1 MKLCLVQWTNSIMA
15 GSSGNQTRSQKLRQN
30 MINMMYLVFIA
41 MLALQISKEVLA
53 TLGLLSEDMEKSTA
67 ELKTSIDNAYDIIN
81 QNSNQDYYKIPSEE
95 LPKLKE
101 ITDDYFNFIQSLK
114 DSLIGLDENNF
125 MIEIEY
131 LDENG
136 NEKVSERRDYQVMD
150 KSNYLDEVFFINDG
164 VTPKGQKFIEYFKG
178 FPAKVES
185 VLDSIK
191 ARDARTVQSNYGF
204 STALSNLSLR
214 FNYPVDDQ
222 VINRDG
228 IKEDWLYYNYEKFP
242 LVASL
247 SKFTKI
253 QSDIRSVEYEILNS
267 LVSKTKDRQLSFDSK
282 STLLETDKQAYYTN
296 STVDAKVVVGNTDSS
311 FKPDRVD
318 LKVDNI
324 QLKET
329 EWEVID
335 GKIKLNKRFSSPGIK
350 KIFGYLFFDNNGS
363 TDSLLVDTEFYVIP
377 KPNEAIVSPLN
388 MQVFYIG
395 LRNEIKVAFPGI
407 ADLTSIRVN
416 GRNGSIIKSGSRYFA
431 APNAGVNSMDVVV
444 SGRANEENLT
454 SVLNFR
460 VEDAPPGRG
469 SIFERVGGQD
479 INYVNSSKVSKDA
492 LIYGTVRGEKPPGF
506 LYDYDINVEAFQ
518 ITVGNLPT
526 RTVQG
531 NKIENSNEAVR
542 DIRGSSRG
550 SSVTVTVLKA
560 TKIDGDLKSPTN
572 VEPFVLTLE

>member
-1 MKLCLVQWTNSIMA
+1 MA
-15 GSSGNQTRSQKLRQN
+15 GSSGKQTRSQKLRQN

-67 ELKTSIDNAYDIIN
+67 ELKTSIDNAYNIID

-114 DSLIGLDENNF
+114 DSLIGLDENNY

-164 VTPKGQKFIEYFKG
+164 VTSKGQKFIEYFKG

-214 FNYPVDDQ
+214 FNYPEDDQ
-222 VINRDG
+222 IINRDG

-329 EWEVID
+329 EWEVVD

-416 GRNGSIIKSGSRYFA
+416 GRNGRIIKSGSRYFA

>member
-1 MKLCLVQWTNSIMA
+1 MA
-15 GSSGNQTRSQKLRQN
+15 GSLGKQTRSQKLRQN

-53 TLGLLSEDMEKSTA
+53 TLGLMSEDMEKSTA
-67 ELKTSIDNAYDIIN
+67 ELETSIDSAYNIIE

-95 LPKLKE
+95 LPKLKG
-101 ITDDYFNFIQSLK
+101 ITDDYFNFIQNLK
-114 DSLIGLDENNF
+114 DSLIGLDENNY
-125 MIEIEY
+125 MIEIDY
-131 LDENG
+131 LDEDG
-136 NEKVSERRDYQVMD
+136 NKKVSERRDYQVMD

-164 VTPKGQKFIEYFKG
+164 VTSKGEEFIEYFKN

-185 VLDSIK
+185 LLDSIES
-191 ARDARTVQSNYGF
+191 RDSRTVQSNYNF
-204 STALSNLSLR
+204 SSALSNLSLR
-214 FNYPVDDQ
+214 FNYPEDDQ
-222 VINRDG
+222 VVNRDG

-267 LVSKTKDRQLSFDSK
+267 LVNKTKDRQLSFDSK

-329 EWEVID
+329 EWEVVD

-407 ADLTSIRVN
+407 ADLTSISVN

>member
-1 MKLCLVQWTNSIMA
+1 MA
-15 GSSGNQTRSQKLRQN
+15 GSSGKQTRSQKLRQN

-53 TLGLLSEDMEKSTA
+53 TLGLLSEDMEKSTT
-67 ELKTSIDNAYDIIN
+67 ELKISIDNAYNIID

-114 DSLIGLDENNF
+114 DSLIGLDENNY

-214 FNYPVDDQ
+214 FNYPEDDQ

-444 SGRANEENLT
+444 SGIANEENLT

>member
-1 MKLCLVQWTNSIMA
+1 
-15 GSSGNQTRSQKLRQN
+15 
-30 MINMMYLVFIA
+30 
-41 MLALQISKEVLA
+41 
-53 TLGLLSEDMEKSTA
+53 
-67 ELKTSIDNAYDIIN
+67 
-81 QNSNQDYYKIPSEE
+81 
-95 LPKLKE
+95 
-101 ITDDYFNFIQSLK
+101 
-114 DSLIGLDENNF
+114 
-125 MIEIEY
+125 
-131 LDENG
+131 
-136 NEKVSERRDYQVMD
+136 
-150 KSNYLDEVFFINDG
+150 
-164 VTPKGQKFIEYFKG
+164 
-178 FPAKVES
+178 
-185 VLDSIK
+185 
-191 ARDARTVQSNYGF
+191 
-204 STALSNLSLR
+204 
-214 FNYPVDDQ
+214 
-222 VINRDG
+222 
-228 IKEDWLYYNYEKFP
+228 
-242 LVASL
+242 
-247 SKFTKI
+247 
-253 QSDIRSVEYEILNS
+253 
-267 LVSKTKDRQLSFDSK
+267 
-282 STLLETDKQAYYTN
+282 
-296 STVDAKVVVGNTDSS
+296 
-311 FKPDRVD
+311 

-329 EWEVID
+329 EWEVVD